1 MFITEK
7 SLNAERVVHAVATT
21 VVTRSLPSN
30 SQFEGITASEA
41 HVVDVTRGSV
51 ATVMV
56 FGVVEYRSK
65 PKYMFACLNILV
77 EWDTAKTPA
86 KVSLLKWAMRE
97 IDWQRATSKE
107 RKWLPSQLPLMLN
120 MEDRLLTNDVMESL
134 KFLSGSH
141 PGGIVFTL

>member
-7 SLNAERVVHAVATT
+7 SMNAERVVHAVATSI
-21 VVTRSLPSN
+21 VMRSLPS
-30 SQFEGITASEA
+30 SYEFAGVTSSEA
-41 HVVDVTRGSV
+41 HVVDITRGSV

-56 FGVVEYRSK
+56 LGVVEYRSP
-65 PKYMFACLNILV
+65 PKYMFASINILV
-77 EWDTAKTPA
+77 EWDTTKVPA

-120 MEDRLLTNDVMESL
+120 MEDRLLTNDVEESL

-141 PGGIVFTL
+141 PGIVFTL